1 MGKIRFSRNDV
12 VTANAAGGFAS
23 QRGGGRCKPC
33 VSIRVQSSTLL
44 IALWLII
51 LANFS
56 GDELRSCFRNSRRG
70 LLDVRRSLSG
80 LVTPRTPKEGG
91 GGDVPVEAGA
101 VQAAPVARI

>member
-1 MGKIRFSRNDV
+1 MFFYAMMVFATDNLEQHDGVFSGKV
-12 VTANAAGGFAS
+12 FAS
-23 QRGGGRCKPC
+23 LL
-33 VSIRVQSSTLL
+33 VVLLASTLL

-56 GDELRSCFRNSRRG
+56 GDDLRSCSRNSRRG

-80 LVTPRTPKEGG
+80 LVSPRCSKGGG

-101 VQAAPVARI
+101 VQAEPVAGI